1 MLFLC
6 AQETVNEHIQYGS
19 LHLYLCVKQRKKID
33 KLTGKTKTGSKTETE
48 REIFMILNECLGES
62 GDERKGK

>member
-6 AQETVNEHIQYGS
+6 AQETVNERIWMF
-19 LHLYLCVKQRKKID
+19 LHVFLCVKQRKKID
-33 KLTGKTKTGSKTETE
+33 RLTGKTKTGSKTETE

-62 GDERKGK
+62 EDERKGK